1 MATIDLNDLLK
12 AINEIKQEKEIK
24 HRGDSVKAEAESSY
38 DCDENIAASQNIK
51 EEKQD
56 EALGENFVLE
66 AEFLE
71 ESSLSQEPSSL
82 ALPSEGKEKAA
93 LSHQAHAKVI
103 KLYPEMEVDEE
114 SALKEQSS
122 SHKVEEKKTQSQKNL
137 DPKWLDD
144 LIKSA
149 DHLSRKAKA
158 LRAAPLLL
166 TEVYEQGLTDELKK
180 DIQEKLSSWLTLAE
194 ASDVLAYIK
203 EITAEESFH
212 KYYAT
217 V

>member
-12 AINEIKQEKEIK
+12 AIDKIKQEKKSENK
-24 HRGDSVKAEAESSY
+24 DDS
-38 DCDENIAASQNIK
+38 IK
-51 EEKQD
+51 EAFSPLSDSGKGFSLLENRK
-56 EALGENFVLE
+56 ENFKALSLE
-66 AEFLE
+66 TEFLE
-71 ESSLSQEPSSL
+71 EEADATELKTPILAFEDEEKSS
-82 ALPSEGKEKAA
+82 AA
-93 LSHQAHAKVI
+93 YQPQAKVI
-103 KLYPEMEVDEE
+103 KLHPEMEVEDDSHFL
-114 SALKEQSS
+114 SASPLED
-122 SHKVEEKKTQSQKNL
+122 KKNLTQKKL

-166 TEVYEQGLTDELKK
+166 TEVYEPSLTDELKK
-180 DIQEKLSSWLTLAE
+180 EIQRKLSFWSSIADISE
-194 ASDVLAYIK
+194 VMDYIK
-203 EITAEESFH
+203 EITAEEEEAQ

>member
-12 AINEIKQEKEIK
+12 AIDKIKQEKKSENK
-24 HRGDSVKAEAESSY
+24 DDS
-38 DCDENIAASQNIK
+38 IK
-51 EEKQD
+51 EAFSPLSDSGKGFSLLENRK
-56 EALGENFVLE
+56 ENFKALSLE
-66 AEFLE
+66 TEFLE
-71 ESSLSQEPSSL
+71 EEADATELKTPIL
-82 ALPSEGKEKAA
+82 AFEDEEKSPAA
-93 LSHQAHAKVI
+93 YQPQAKVINQAKVI
-103 KLYPEMEVDEE
+103 KLHPEMEVEDDSHFL
-114 SALKEQSS
+114 SASPLED
-122 SHKVEEKKTQSQKNL
+122 KKTLTQKKL

-166 TEVYEQGLTDELKK
+166 TEVYEPSLTDELKK
-180 DIQEKLSSWLTLAE
+180 EIQRKLSFWSSIADISE
-194 ASDVLAYIK
+194 VMDYIK
-203 EITAEESFH
+203 EITAEEETQ